1 MGVGLGSRNAP
12 RWSWEGV
19 RSAFDWRLVWRQRMR
34 GAGCLETKSPRM
46 GFPGVGF
53 GGAGGMGG
61 IGSGGRERRRIRHPP
76 PARSPLG
83 GVSGLLLRI
92 PVLAGS
98 IHFVPHNPSIE
109 PLCHSFCVTFGVATL
124 ERVERP
130 TAFSVNNSPI
140 DFHGFPFDLAI
151 LAP

>member
-1 MGVGLGSRNAP
+1 M
-12 RWSWEGV
+12 
-19 RSAFDWRLVWRQRMR
+19 
-34 GAGCLETKSPRM
+34 GAGA
-46 GFPGVGF
+46 
-53 GGAGGMGG
+53 GAGDT
-61 IGSGGRERRRIRHPP
+61 P
-76 PARSPLG
+76 PARSPPRG
-83 GVSGLLLRI
+83 VRKGGCGVSGLLLRI

>member
-1 MGVGLGSRNAP
+1 MGS
-12 RWSWEGV
+12 
-19 RSAFDWRLVWRQRMR
+19 
-34 GAGCLETKSPRM
+34 GAG
-46 GFPGVGF
+46 
-53 GGAGGMGG
+53 A
-61 IGSGGRERRRIRHPP
+61 GSGGVSDTPP

-83 GVSGLLLRI
+83 GVRGLLLRI